1 MRAGRHRIAPISL
14 TVLLLGM
21 LASAGLSDE
30 ATDHG
35 FFAANEVKW
44 GAGPPSLPSGAKA
57 AVLEG
62 DPTKD
67 GLFTMRLSLPD
78 GYQIKPHTHPAFE
91 HITVISGTFNLGMGE
106 KFDTTKGGKAL
117 EAGAFA
123 YLAPN
128 TKHYAWSKG
137 ETVIQ
142 LHGQGP
148 WQINYLNPADD
159 PRKK

>member
-1 MRAGRHRIAPISL
+1 MVAA
-14 TVLLLGM
+14 
-21 LASAGLSDE
+21 AALSEDE

-62 DPTKD
+62 DPTKA

-106 KFDTTKGGKAL
+106 KFDTTKGKAL
-117 EAGAFA
+117 ETGAFA
-123 YLAPN
+123 YLAPKTN
-128 TKHYAWSKG
+128 HYAWSKG

-142 LHGQGP
+142 LHGEGP